1 MRCVNPWVAGALV
14 CAAATLFAEPAA
26 ASSHRDAPAITADPY
41 ADNTDVYAFLAGP
54 AGAEELVILGNYMPL
69 LIPGSGPNFWRFADD
84 VIYGCHV
91 DNNGDANVDVSF
103 YFDFETEFTNPDS
116 FLYNVG
122 PITAPNDTTQQHRTT
137 YDVIR
142 LDWTYDSSGY
152 LIDIDYDTLAR
163 DLDQAPWY
171 VGQSTFPTDAD
182 YDAAADAAIA
192 SVPGEGM
199 FFAGPRRE
207 YFYVDLEQTF
217 DLLSYDATA
226 TNTTSD
232 FNVMT
237 LAMQLPLDRVG
248 YNGERPD
255 SVGDVQGTDAVGV
268 YCNSARRRVTIR
280 GGSRDEFSAIDL
292 GHFVQVS
299 RLGLPLI
306 SEVVV
311 GVGTKD
317 KFMRTAPGQDVDTI
331 GGFVLDPE
339 LPVLF
344 EALFGVECQ
353 DAPRNDLLALISPY
367 GTQPADLLRLD
378 IREGQTAADSGM
390 PNGRTLL
397 DDALDVM
404 ASAACDAT
412 AIPFNVPLGDG
423 VDASDLP
430 PPLATFP
437 YLPRPLSGNP

>member
-1 MRCVNPWVAGALV
+1 MQSLLRASLLMGLALAPV
-14 CAAATLFAEPAA
+14 TSL

-41 ADNTDVYAFLAGP
+41 ADNTDVYAFLTGP
-54 AGAEELVILGNYMPL
+54 SGSEELVILANYMPL

-84 VIYGCHV
+84 VAYSCHV
-91 DNNGDANVDVSF
+91 DNNGDADIDVSF

-122 PITAPNDTTQQHRTT
+122 PIDAPNGANQQHRTT

-142 LDWTYDSSGY
+142 LDWTYDANGR
-152 LIDIDYDTLAR
+152 LVRIDGDTLAT

-171 VGQSTFPTDAD
+171 VGNTTFPDDAT
-182 YDAAADAAIA
+182 YDAVADAAIA
-192 SVPGEGM
+192 DVQGEGM

-207 YFYVDLEQTF
+207 YFYIDLDQTF
-217 DLLSYDATA
+217 DLLSYGVDPE
-226 TNTTSD
+226 NTTSD
-232 FNVMT
+232 YNVMT
-237 LAMQLPLDRVG
+237 IGMQLPIDRVA
-248 YNGERPD
+248 YAGERPD
-255 SVGDVQGTDAVGV
+255 ANGDVEPTDLVGV
-268 YCNSARRRVTIR
+268 YCSSSRRRVTIR
-280 GGSRDEFSAIDL
+280 GGSQDQFHAFDL
-292 GHFVQVS
+292 GHYVQVS

-317 KFMRTAPGQDVDTI
+317 KFMRTYPSQDVDTI

-339 LPVLF
+339 LPGLF

-353 DAPRNDLLALISPY
+353 DAPRYDLLTLISPA
-367 GTQPADLLRLD
+367 GTTPADLLRLNV
-378 IREGQTAADSGM
+378 RQGQTAADSGM

-397 DDALDVM
+397 DDSLDVM

-430 PPLATFP
+430 APLASFP
-437 YLPRPLSGNP
+437 FLPRPLSGNAL

>member
-1 MRCVNPWVAGALV
+1 MMPLLLL
-14 CAAATLFAEPAA
+14 AAAGSAM

-54 AGAEELVILGNYMPL
+54 EGQEELVILANYMPL

-84 VIYGCHV
+84 VAYACHI
-91 DNNGDANVDVSF
+91 DNDGDAQTDISY
-103 YFDFETEFTNPDS
+103 YFDFETEFTDPDS

-122 PITAPNDTTQQHRTT
+122 PISSANGTNQQHRTT

-142 LDWTYDSSGY
+142 LDWVYGSNGRLQRINGRYVTTDE
-152 LIDIDYDTLAR
+152 
-163 DLDQAPWY
+163 DQAPWY
-171 VGQSTFPTDAD
+171 VGKSTFPTDAA
-182 YDAAADAAIA
+182 YDAVANATIA
-192 SVPGEGM
+192 TVPGEGT

-207 YFYVDLEQTF
+207 YFYIDLDQTF
-217 DLLSYDATA
+217 DLLSYDANA
-226 TNTTSD
+226 MNTTSSY
-232 FNVMT
+232 NVMT
-237 LAMQLPLDRVG
+237 LAMQLPLDEVAYG
-248 YNGERPD
+248 GERPD
-255 SVGDVQGTDAVGV
+255 GNGDVEATDLVGIH
-268 YCNSARRRVTIR
+268 CTSARRRVTIR
-280 GGSRDEFSAIDL
+280 GDARSNFHEFDF
-292 GHFVQVS
+292 GHYVQVS

-317 KFMRTAPGQDVDTI
+317 QFMRTSPSQDVSTI
-331 GGFVLDPE
+331 GAFVLDPE

-344 EALFGVECQ
+344 EALFGVDCQ
-353 DAPRNDLLALISPY
+353 EPPRNDLLALISPA
-367 GTQPADLLRLD
+367 GTTPADLLRLN
-378 IREGQTAADSGM
+378 IRAGQTAAESGL
-390 PNGRTLL
+390 PNGRRIT

-430 PPLATFP
+430 PPLEDFP
-437 YLPRPLSGNP
+437 YLPRPLSGNL